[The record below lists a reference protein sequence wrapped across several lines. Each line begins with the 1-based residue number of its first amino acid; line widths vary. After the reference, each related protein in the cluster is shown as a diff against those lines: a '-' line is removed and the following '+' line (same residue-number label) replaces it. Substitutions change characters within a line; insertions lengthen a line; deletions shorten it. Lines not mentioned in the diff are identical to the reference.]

1 MFIPWQ
7 RLPEDTLANMVESYC
22 TQMHGLCSDDDA
34 DPITA
39 RREQV
44 MHALRE
50 GRLVIH
56 WSEAQESAWIV
67 DPTALEDKC

>member
-7 RLPEDTLANMVESYC
+7 RLPDSTLANMIEGYC
-22 TQMHGLCSDDDA
+22 TQVHGLCSDDDV
-34 DPITA
+34 DPLAA

-44 MHALRE
+44 MQALRD

-67 DPTALEDKC
+67 DPTALEAR